1 MVTVVLPT
9 MDMEAVV
16 IITEAPRVSRDMAM
30 DTMEREMLS
39 QGMAMVVMEDMDQP
53 PSVFPS
59 PTMDMDIQL
68 PTPMVMTLPM
78 DMARDQLRL
87 RLNQVTDMLPATL
100 TDLHRVSLDMEV
112 MDMEDMVMEVT
123 MVREMLMLSQV
134 MVMPPATLT
143 DPHRV
148 SLLDM
153 EVTDMEDMVVTM
165 AREML
170 SQVMV
175 MLLLLTIH
183 MEDPALSTEALKV

>member
-1 MVTVVLPT
+1 
-9 MDMEAVV
+9 
-16 IITEAPRVSRDMAM
+16 
-30 DTMEREMLS
+30 
-39 QGMAMVVMEDMDQP
+39 
-53 PSVFPS
+53 
-59 PTMDMDIQL
+59 
-68 PTPMVMTLPM
+68 
-78 DMARDQLRL
+78 MARDQLRL

-100 TDLHRVSLDMEV
+100 TDLLRVSL
-112 MDMEDMVMEVT
+112 VMEVT

>member
-1 MVTVVLPT
+1 MVTAVLPT

-30 DTMEREMLS
+30 DTME
-39 QGMAMVVMEDMDQP
+39 MEDMDQP

-100 TDLHRVSLDMEV
+100 TDLLRVSLDMEV

>member
-1 MVTVVLPT
+1 MVMVVLPT

-16 IITEAPRVSRDMAM
+16 IITEAHRVSRAMEVM

-39 QGMAMVVMEDMDQP
+39 QAMAMEVMDLP
-53 PSVFPS
+53 LSVFPS
-59 PTMDMDIQL
+59 LIMDMDIQL
-68 PTPMVMTLPM
+68 PTATVMTLPM
-78 DMARDQLRL
+78 VMAREMLRL
-87 RLNQVTDMLPATL
+87 SQDMVVMLPATP

-112 MDMEDMVMEVT
+112 TVMEDTEDMVT
-123 MVREMLMLSQV
+123 MAREMLRLSQD
-134 MVMPPATLT
+134 MVMLPATLT

-153 EVTDMEDMVVTM
+153 VVMGMEDMVVMVM
-165 AREML
+165 ARDLL

-183 MEDPALSTEALKV
+183 MEDPALSTEAPKV

>member
-1 MVTVVLPT
+1 
-9 MDMEAVV
+9 MEAVV
-16 IITEAPRVSRDMAM
+16 IITEAPRGSGDMAM

-39 QGMAMVVMEDMDQP
+39 QDMAM
-53 PSVFPS
+53 
-59 PTMDMDIQL
+59 QL
-68 PTPMVMTLPM
+68 PTPMVMTLPT
-78 DMARDQLRL
+78 DTARDQLRL
-87 RLNQVTDMLPATL
+87 RLNQVMDMLPATL
-100 TDLHRVSLDMEV
+100 TDL
-112 MDMEDMVMEVT
+112 
-123 MVREMLMLSQV
+123 
-134 MVMPPATLT
+134 
-143 DPHRV
+143 HRV

>member
-1 MVTVVLPT
+1 
-9 MDMEAVV
+9 
-16 IITEAPRVSRDMAM
+16 
-30 DTMEREMLS
+30 
-39 QGMAMVVMEDMDQP
+39 
-53 PSVFPS
+53 
-59 PTMDMDIQL
+59 MDMDIQL

-112 MDMEDMVMEVT
+112 MVMEDT

>member
-1 MVTVVLPT
+1 
-9 MDMEAVV
+9 
-16 IITEAPRVSRDMAM
+16 
-30 DTMEREMLS
+30 
-39 QGMAMVVMEDMDQP
+39 MEDMDQP

-112 MDMEDMVMEVT
+112 MDMEDMV
-123 MVREMLMLSQV
+123 
-134 MVMPPATLT
+134 
-143 DPHRV
+143 
-148 SLLDM
+148 
-153 EVTDMEDMVVTM
+153 VTM

-183 MEDPALSTEALKV
+183 MEDPALSTEALKVWPEDMDMVIMAREMLSQAMDMAVVTLLSTSPALTIMVPMVITLTTPMAR

>member
-1 MVTVVLPT
+1 
-9 MDMEAVV
+9 
-16 IITEAPRVSRDMAM
+16 M

-39 QGMAMVVMEDMDQP
+39 QGMATVVMEDMDQP

-100 TDLHRVSLDMEV
+100 TD
-112 MDMEDMVMEVT
+112 
-123 MVREMLMLSQV
+123 
-134 MVMPPATLT
+134 
-143 DPHRV
+143 PHRV

-175 MLLLLTIH
+175 MLTIH

>member
-1 MVTVVLPT
+1 
-9 MDMEAVV
+9 
-16 IITEAPRVSRDMAM
+16 
-30 DTMEREMLS
+30 
-39 QGMAMVVMEDMDQP
+39 
-53 PSVFPS
+53 
-59 PTMDMDIQL
+59 
-68 PTPMVMTLPM
+68 M

-87 RLNQVTDMLPATL
+87 RLNQVTDMLPATI
-100 TDLHRVSLDMEV
+100 TDLHRVSLV

-153 EVTDMEDMVVTM
+153 EDTVVTM

-183 MEDPALSTEALKV
+183 MEDPALST